1 MDVILAIKPEFAKKI
16 LDGQKRFEFRKRIW
30 VEQVEKVY
38 LYVGLPLQKIL
49 GYFTIE
55 EILSGD
61 PSHLWRV
68 CNHNADAGITEK
80 EYFSYFHD
88 KPFGYAIKI
97 EDVFKFKEPLEPFTL
112 SLDFKAPYNFHYV
125 YSGPFKEK
133 LEQIEVE

>member
-16 LDGQKRFEFRKRIW
+16 FDGQKRFEFRKSIW
-30 VEQVEKVY
+30 VKDVKRVY
-38 LYVGLPLQKIL
+38 LYVVLPLQKIV

-61 PSHLWRV
+61 PSHLWSV
-68 CNHNADAGITEK
+68 CNHSAGIIKK
-80 EYFSYFHD
+80 EYFTYFHD

-97 EDVFKFKEPLEPFTL
+97 KDVFKFKEPVEPFTL

-125 YSGPFKEK
+125 YPGPLKER
-133 LEQIEVE
+133 LGQIEVE